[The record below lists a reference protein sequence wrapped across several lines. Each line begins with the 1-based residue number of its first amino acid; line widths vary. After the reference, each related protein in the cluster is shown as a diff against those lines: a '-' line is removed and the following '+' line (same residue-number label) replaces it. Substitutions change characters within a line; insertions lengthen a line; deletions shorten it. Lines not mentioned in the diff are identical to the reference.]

1 MSHNLLIFFDGP
13 QVDDYARLLGAALPQ
28 LSITIARNFEDC
40 AAKIP
45 DADILFAFGAQ
56 IRQRD
61 ILATAPRLQWV
72 AAMGTGLDGIV
83 DQPGLRADVTVTAT
97 RGIHGQTLGE
107 MGLMLM
113 LALARDFPRS
123 VLAQTRRDWSD
134 RRPAQLLRG
143 KTIGI
148 LGVGAIAETFAP
160 LCKALGM
167 HVIGFTRTTRPIPGF
182 DRMVTRDA
190 LVATAP
196 LLDFLFLL
204 IPATPQTTGIV
215 NREVLAAMKPTA
227 FVVNLAR
234 GQVVD
239 EPALIEALTERRI
252 GGAALDTFVNEP
264 LPPDSP
270 LWSTPNTIVTPH
282 VAGYYDEYTEAAVV
296 QFIDNYRAWVAHDP
310 AAMTHV
316 EQRGA
321 AAR

>member
-1 MSHNLLIFFDGP
+1 MRHNLLIFFDGP
-13 QVDDYARLLGAALPQ
+13 QADDYARRIGSALPE
-28 LSITIARNFEDC
+28 LSLTVTRSFEEC
-40 AAKIP
+40 AAKVV

-61 ILATAPRLQWV
+61 ILATSPRLQWV

-83 DQPGLRADVTVTAT
+83 DQPGLRGDVTVTAT

-113 LALARDFPRS
+113 LALARDFPRN

-167 HVIGFTRTTRPIPGF
+167 QVIGFTRTARPLPGF
-182 DRMVTRDA
+182 DRLVPRDR

-196 LLDFLFLL
+196 ELDFLFLL
-204 IPATPQTTGIV
+204 IPATPETTGIV

-227 FVVNLAR
+227 FLVNLAR

-252 GGAALDTFVNEP
+252 GGAALDTFVDEP
-264 LPPDSP
+264 LPADSP

-282 VAGYYDEYTEAAVV
+282 VAGYYDEYTEAACL
-296 QFIDNYRAWVAHDP
+296 QFIANYRAWIAGDM
-310 AAMTHV
+310 AAMTFV